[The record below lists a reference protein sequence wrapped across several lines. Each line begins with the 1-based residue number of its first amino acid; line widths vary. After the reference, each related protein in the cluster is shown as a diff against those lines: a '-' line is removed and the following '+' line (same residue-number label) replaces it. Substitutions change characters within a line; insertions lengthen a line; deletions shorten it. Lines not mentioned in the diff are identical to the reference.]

1 MSKKTTISTAFI
13 LFIAFTAYIGIDTY
27 QTNVHDSKS
36 SMFES
41 ISATVGA
48 SESGQA
54 TEQGTGEAGK
64 VASETG
70 KATSETG
77 KAGQGAGES
86 GYSSNSSDSDRSG
99 EASLRNASLA
109 TFNDAIVDIADQTTP
124 TVVTVRTAQTVRV
137 RQMDPF
143 SMFFGEPGSGQVR
156 ERVRRGLGSGVIVSD
171 DGIIL
176 TNHHVIE
183 GATEIIVDTYDGN
196 EYTAEVVGTDPMMD
210 IAVLRVDVEGLP
222 SISLGNS
229 DDVRVGEL
237 VLAVGSPLDESL
249 AHSVSMG
256 IISAKGRS
264 IGIYE
269 NVAGYENFLQTDAAI
284 NPGNSGGALVNMDGE
299 LIGINSAIASRSG
312 GNQGIGFAIPMNMA
326 RQAME
331 SILKEGRVVRGYLGI
346 TWGGDVDQ
354 TMARALRL
362 DRPNGIIIG
371 TVQEG
376 GPADKAGLQS
386 EDVIISIDGESIRG
400 WAQLRT
406 KIASTPPGENIELEV
421 IRNGRKRVVTI
432 VLEALDSE
440 QLASGTPNSGGN
452 EDEADKQAAELL
464 EELGISFTALTD
476 ELRERARVSDEVEGV
491 LVSSVSESSKAFRQ
505 GLRPGDVITQIQGEA
520 LDSPASAGRVLLS
533 LKQEGDE
540 AFLLRIQR
548 QGQRL
553 FVAIDF

>member
-1 MSKKTTISTAFI
+1 DA
-13 LFIAFTAYIGIDTY
+13 Y
-27 QTNVHDSKS
+27 QTNVHDSRIS
-36 SMFES
+36 IFES
-41 ISATVGA
+41 ISTTVDA
-48 SESGQA
+48 SEPAEA
-54 TEQGTGEAGK
+54 TDQGTGEAGK
-64 VASETG
+64 VASEIGTAGHATGESG
-70 KATSETG
+70 KAT
-77 KAGQGAGES
+77 GQS
-86 GYSSNSSDSDRSG
+86 GYSSNSSDSDRVG
-99 EASLRNASLA
+99 EASLRNVSLA
-109 TFNDAIVDIADQTTP
+109 TFNNAIVDIADQTTP

-183 GATEIIVDTYDGN
+183 DATEIIVDTYDGN

-346 TWGGDVDQ
+346 TWGRGMLIKQWRVLFVSTDPTESSLAPYKRGVLQ
-354 TMARALRL
+354 TKLAFKVRMLSSL
-362 DRPNGIIIG
+362 SMEN
-371 TVQEG
+371 
-376 GPADKAGLQS
+376 LS
-386 EDVIISIDGESIRG
+386 EDGLNFAPKSRP
-400 WAQLRT
+400 L
-406 KIASTPPGENIELEV
+406 
-421 IRNGRKRVVTI
+421 
-432 VLEALDSE
+432 
-440 QLASGTPNSGGN
+440 
-452 EDEADKQAAELL
+452 LL
-464 EELGISFTALTD
+464 EKI
-476 ELRERARVSDEVEGV
+476 
-491 LVSSVSESSKAFRQ
+491 
-505 GLRPGDVITQIQGEA
+505 
-520 LDSPASAGRVLLS
+520 LS
-533 LKQEGDE
+533 
-540 AFLLRIQR
+540 
-548 QGQRL
+548 
-553 FVAIDF
+553 

>member
-1 MSKKTTISTAFI
+1 
-13 LFIAFTAYIGIDTY
+13 
-27 QTNVHDSKS
+27 
-36 SMFES
+36 
-41 ISATVGA
+41 
-48 SESGQA
+48 
-54 TEQGTGEAGK
+54 
-64 VASETG
+64 
-70 KATSETG
+70 
-77 KAGQGAGES
+77 
-86 GYSSNSSDSDRSG
+86 
-99 EASLRNASLA
+99 
-109 TFNDAIVDIADQTTP
+109 VDIADQTTP

-183 GATEIIVDTYDGN
+183 DATEIIVDTYDGN

-210 IAVLRVDVEGLP
+210 IAVLRVDAEVLP

-371 TVQEG
+371 SVQEG

-406 KIASTPPGENIELEV
+406 KIASTPPGENIE
-421 IRNGRKRVVTI
+421 
-432 VLEALDSE
+432 
-440 QLASGTPNSGGN
+440 
-452 EDEADKQAAELL
+452 
-464 EELGISFTALTD
+464 
-476 ELRERARVSDEVEGV
+476 
-491 LVSSVSESSKAFRQ
+491 
-505 GLRPGDVITQIQGEA
+505 
-520 LDSPASAGRVLLS
+520 
-533 LKQEGDE
+533 
-540 AFLLRIQR
+540 
-548 QGQRL
+548 
-553 FVAIDF
+553 

>member
-1 MSKKTTISTAFI
+1 LSLLGLDA
-13 LFIAFTAYIGIDTY
+13 Y
-27 QTNVHDSKS
+27 QTNVHDSRIS
-36 SMFES
+36 IFES
-41 ISATVGA
+41 ISTTVDA
-48 SESGQA
+48 SESGLA
-54 TEQGTGEAGK
+54 TDQGTGEAGK

-70 KATSETG
+70 KARHATGESG
-77 KAGQGAGES
+77 KATGQS
-86 GYSSNSSDSDRSG
+86 GYSSNSSDSDRVGDPSSIDATVDG
-99 EASLRNASLA
+99 SKSTTETSPSLRNASLA

-183 GATEIIVDTYDGN
+183 DATEIIVDTYDGN

-299 LIGINSAIASRSG
+299 LIVINSAIAS
-312 GNQGIGFAIPMNMA
+312 
-326 RQAME
+326 
-331 SILKEGRVVRGYLGI
+331 
-346 TWGGDVDQ
+346 
-354 TMARALRL
+354 
-362 DRPNGIIIG
+362 
-371 TVQEG
+371 
-376 GPADKAGLQS
+376 
-386 EDVIISIDGESIRG
+386 
-400 WAQLRT
+400 
-406 KIASTPPGENIELEV
+406 
-421 IRNGRKRVVTI
+421 
-432 VLEALDSE
+432 
-440 QLASGTPNSGGN
+440 
-452 EDEADKQAAELL
+452 
-464 EELGISFTALTD
+464 
-476 ELRERARVSDEVEGV
+476 EVE
-491 LVSSVSESSKAFRQ
+491 EIN
-505 GLRPGDVITQIQGEA
+505 GLD
-520 LDSPASAGRVLLS
+520 
-533 LKQEGDE
+533 
-540 AFLLRIQR
+540 LRSQ
-548 QGQRL
+548 
-553 FVAIDF
+553 

>member
-1 MSKKTTISTAFI
+1 MSKKTTISAAFI
-13 LFIAFTAYIGIDTY
+13 LFIAFTAYIGLDAY

-36 SMFES
+36 SIFES

-70 KATSETG
+70 KA
-77 KAGQGAGES
+77 GQSIADS
-86 GYSSNSSDSDRSG
+86 GYSSNSSDSDRVG
-99 EASLRNASLA
+99 DASLRNASLA
-109 TFNDAIVDIADQTTP
+109 MFNDAIVDIADQTTP

-183 GATEIIVDTYDGN
+183 DATEIIVDTYDGN

-371 TVQEG
+371 SVQEG

-421 IRNGRKRVVTI
+421 IRNGRKRVVTV

-440 QLASGTPNSGGN
+440 QLASGTPTSGGN
-452 EDEADKQAAELL
+452 EDEVATQATELL

-520 LDSPASAGRVLLS
+520 VDSPASAGRVLLS

>member
-1 MSKKTTISTAFI
+1 MSKKTTISAAFI
-13 LFIAFTAYIGIDTY
+13 LFIAFTAYIGIDAY

-41 ISATVGA
+41 ISTTVDA

-54 TEQGTGEAGK
+54 TDQGTGEAGK

-70 KATSETG
+70 KAT
-77 KAGQGAGES
+77 GQS
-86 GYSSNSSDSDRSG
+86 GYSSNTSDSDRSG

-183 GATEIIVDTYDGN
+183 DATEIIVDTYDGN

-371 TVQEG
+371 SVQEG

-421 IRNGRKRVVTI
+421 IRNGRKRVVTV

-440 QLASGTPNSGGN
+440 QLASGTPTSGGN
-452 EDEADKQAAELL
+452 EDEVATQATELL

-520 LDSPASAGRVLLS
+520 VDSPASAGRVLLS

>member
-1 MSKKTTISTAFI
+1 MFRIHLMSKKQTISAVTI
-13 LFIAFTAYIGIDTY
+13 LIIAFTAYIGLDAY
-27 QTNVHDSKS
+27 QTNVHDSRIS
-36 SMFES
+36 IFES
-41 ISATVGA
+41 ISTTVDA
-48 SESGQA
+48 SESGLA
-54 TEQGTGEAGK
+54 TDQGTGEAGK

-70 KATSETG
+70 KARHATGESG
-77 KAGQGAGES
+77 KATGQS
-86 GYSSNSSDSDRSG
+86 GYSSNSSDSDRVGDPSSIDATVDG
-99 EASLRNASLA
+99 SKSTTETSPSLRNASLA

-183 GATEIIVDTYDGN
+183 DATEIIVDTYDGN

-371 TVQEG
+371 SVQEG

-421 IRNGRKRVVTI
+421 IRNGRKRVVTV

-440 QLASGTPNSGGN
+440 QLASSTPTTGGN
-452 EDEADKQAAELL
+452 EDEVATQATELL

-491 LVSSVSESSKAFRQ
+491 LVSSVSESSKA
-505 GLRPGDVITQIQGEA
+505 
-520 LDSPASAGRVLLS
+520 
-533 LKQEGDE
+533 
-540 AFLLRIQR
+540 
-548 QGQRL
+548 
-553 FVAIDF
+553 

>member
-1 MSKKTTISTAFI
+1 FRIHLMSKKQTISAVTI
-13 LFIAFTAYIGIDTY
+13 LIIAFTAYIGLDAY
-27 QTNVHDSKS
+27 QTNVHDSRIS
-36 SMFES
+36 IFES
-41 ISATVGA
+41 ISTTVGA
-48 SESGQA
+48 SEPAEA
-54 TEQGTGEAGK
+54 TDQGTGEAGK

-70 KATSETG
+70 QARHATGESRQAVGESGT
-77 KAGQGAGES
+77 ATGES
-86 GYSSNSSDSDRSG
+86 GYSSNTSDSDRVG

-176 TNHHVIE
+176 TNYHVIE
-183 GATEIIVDTYDGN
+183 DATEIIVDTYDGN

-371 TVQEG
+371 SVQEG

-421 IRNGRKRVVTI
+421 IRNGRKRAVTV

-440 QLASGTPNSGGN
+440 QLASNTPTTGGN
-452 EDEADKQAAELL
+452 EDEVATQATELL
-464 EELGISFTALTD
+464 EEIGISVTALTD
-476 ELRERARVSDEVEGV
+476 ELRERVRVSDEVEGV

-505 GLRPGDVITQIQGEA
+505 GLR
-520 LDSPASAGRVLLS
+520 
-533 LKQEGDE
+533 
-540 AFLLRIQR
+540 
-548 QGQRL
+548 
-553 FVAIDF
+553 